1 MNYIDKINNAVNF
14 IKSKVDLAPEIGIV
28 LGTGLGSLGEYIN
41 NKFIINYNEIPDF
54 PVSTVVGHT
63 GRFIFGT
70 LEGKSVIAM
79 QGRFHFYEGYSMED
93 VTLPIRVMK
102 LLGVEI
108 LIVSNA
114 CGGLNESFNPG
125 DIMIIKDHINL
136 MGTNPLIGQNMDE
149 FGPRFPDMSDAY
161 AKTLIDLCEKVASNN
176 GIIVKNGVYTGIT
189 GPYYFSKAELRMLI
203 VLGSDAIGMSTV
215 PEVIVA
221 RHCGMKTLGL
231 SCITDMAIPDTL
243 VTISHEQVLAVA
255 EAAKP
260 NFIKLVKAFIAEV

>member
-1 MNYIDKINNAVNF
+1 MNYIDKINNAVHY
-14 IKSKVDLAPEIGIV
+14 IKSKIDIAPEIGII
-28 LGTGLGSLGEYIN
+28 LGTGLGSLGEHID

-54 PVSTVVGHT
+54 PISTVIGHA

-70 LEGKSVIAM
+70 LESKNVMAM
-79 QGRFHFYEGYSMED
+79 QGRFHFYEGYSMQD
-93 VTLPIRVMK
+93 VTLPIRIMK
-102 LLGVEI
+102 SLGVEI

-114 CGGLNESFNPG
+114 CGGLNDSFHPG

-136 MGTNPLIGQNMDE
+136 MGTNPLIGQNLDE

-161 AKTLIDLCEKVASNN
+161 DKNLIELCEKVSSNH
-176 GIIVKNGVYTGIT
+176 GIIVKSGVYTGIT
-189 GPYYFSKAELRMLI
+189 GPYYFSKAELQMLI
-203 VLGSDAIGMSTV
+203 ILGSDAIGMSTV

-221 RHCGMKTLGL
+221 RHCGMRTLGL

-243 VTISHEQVLAVA
+243 VSISHEQVLKIA

-260 NFIKLVKAFIAEV
+260 NFIKLVKAFVAEV